1 MIQVDFFLPNSWIAP
16 AKNGS
21 LPRGRSAVRSFS
33 WVSQGGCES
42 AEVELSGDWNDLYN
56 ATQRVGQRI
65 WLRDD
70 NGDIVW
76 WGYVAS
82 ASIGGNVISI
92 EEMANAVT
100 VSWDDGTATGVTP
113 AVIDAHSIT
122 QYGVKE
128 LLIDGGKIT
137 AAAAMQLA
145 NRILAERNRPINAQS
160 SIEWQG
166 DPVATLNCLGYR
178 SYLGWRR
185 MDAFSAAGISPTD
198 AIMADCITTSQLAGI
213 DIAPT
218 GVTTQREESATAL
231 EQFVK
236 CLSIGD
242 ATGRGLR
249 AYVTTAGYM
258 RVSQEPLGRSPI
270 ADRPFL
276 IANRD
281 DFYTAERIPIRKSM
295 IPRTICGSWVYRSDE
310 SQLAKVYGAS
320 RDLYFADRVVYNG
333 DGSISIYSRE
343 VKIGYENW

>member
-1 MIQVDFFLPNSWIAP
+1 MIQADFFLPNSWIAP
-16 AKNGS
+16 ARNGS
-21 LPRGRSAVRSFS
+21 IPRGRSAVRSFS
-33 WVSQGGCES
+33 WVAQGGCES

-70 NGDIVW
+70 NGDVVW

-92 EEMANAVT
+92 EEMANS
-100 VSWDDGTATGVTP
+100 VSVEWDDGITTGITP
-113 AVIDAHSIT
+113 AVTDAVSIA

-128 LLIDGGKIT
+128 LSINGGKIT
-137 AAAAMQLA
+137 PAAASQLA
-145 NRILAERNRPINAQS
+145 SRILADRKRPINAPS

-166 DPVATLNCLGYR
+166 DPVATISCLGYR

-185 MDAFSAAGISPTD
+185 MDTFSAAGISPTD
-198 AIMADCITTSQLAGI
+198 AIMADCIATSQLAGLNI
-213 DIAPT
+213 TPT

-242 ATGRGLR
+242 AAGRGLC

-270 ADRPFL
+270 LDRPFL

-281 DFYTAERIPIRKSM
+281 QFYTAERIPIRNSM
-295 IPRTICGSWVYRSDE
+295 VPRTVCGSWVYRSDE
-310 SQLAKVYGAS
+310 SQLAKVYGAN

-333 DGSISIYSRE
+333 DGSINLYTRE
-343 VKIGYENW
+343 VKIGYDNW